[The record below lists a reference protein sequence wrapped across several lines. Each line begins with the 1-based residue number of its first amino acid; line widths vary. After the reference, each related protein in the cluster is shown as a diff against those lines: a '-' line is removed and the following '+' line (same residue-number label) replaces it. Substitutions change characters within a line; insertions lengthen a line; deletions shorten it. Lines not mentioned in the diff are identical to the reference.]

1 MNSKI
6 ALKKLRELLDSETYE
21 AVVELLAGTTVYFP
35 ANVKYSDLDERNL
48 QIKDDFF
55 SGKYEIV
62 DLAKKYDLSVSRIY
76 KIIQAR

>member
-6 ALKKLRELLDSETYE
+6 ALKKLKELLDSETYE
-21 AVVELLAGTTVYFP
+21 AVMELLAGTTVYFP
-35 ANVKYSDLDERNL
+35 ANVKYSDLDERNV

>member
-35 ANVKYSDLDERNL
+35 ANAKYSDLDERNL

-55 SGKYEIV
+55 SGKRSEERRV
-62 DLAKKYDLSVSRIY
+62 GKECRL
-76 KIIQAR
+76 